1 MLPNDDIIDA
11 RGHIISED
19 VIVSNA
25 NGHLLPNDD
34 IIDARGHIISEDVIV
49 SNASGHMLPND
60 DITDARGH
68 IISEDVIVSN
78 VSGHMLHN
86 HDVIGARGHITREEN
101 IVCNASG
108 HNVSNVGNVNVCNVN
123 KKKQVVSQVTNEGKK
138 LTKAEVGRYK
148 LTNNDEIVL
157 NLKYKD
163 KSVSK
168 LFEVSMSL
176 DGQSEVYLL
185 VDTGA
190 SCTII
195 KSSCINKSVLETTKI
210 NLLSASGNP
219 LSVKGCMNVNFEAK
233 GESHQMQVVVVD
245 DDTPFKQK
253 GLLGADFLR
262 RTQAILDLDKKTLKF
277 KSVTLPLKERTDV
290 STNMVSCCQV
300 EYDFDEI
307 KYNAKSVKD
316 VTVYANSQRIIQASV
331 SHNNGKGET
340 ALPPADQCYVMVN
353 RSMGKIPLVIA
364 RSLDQLHSGTNQVN
378 IMVMNPTN
386 KDVNVIKGMHLT
398 MLTPVPKYQK
408 VIYSDGKNGP
418 MHVISAINEGK
429 VKPKIDP
436 EMIQI
441 DEQFLNYN
449 DELVTLLNKYRNNVS
464 IPREPPGRTKIIKH
478 KIILDTKR
486 PLYTPQYRVPNVH
499 QKALDNEIEEMLRD
513 DVIRESKSPYN
524 SPLVIVPK
532 PDGSIRPSVDFRNVN
547 THVVPDRL
555 PLPILGEVLQSLAG
569 NDIFSTLDC
578 QSGFWQVELEEESK
592 PITAFS
598 TRKGHYEY
606 NVLPFGLKDAAPSF
620 ERMITMTLSGLI
632 NNSVLVYLDDV
643 IVSSE
648 GPKEHLNKLEKVVQ
662 RFQETGLTLKLTKC
676 SFMRQKIKYLG
687 HNVSKDGVSIGSG
700 QGEYHSSI
708 CRPKR

>member
-1 MLPNDDIIDA
+1 MLPNDDIRDA
-11 RGHIISED
+11 RGHI
-19 VIVSNA
+19 
-25 NGHLLPNDD
+25 L
-34 IIDARGHIISEDVIV
+34 
-49 SNASGHMLPND
+49 
-60 DITDARGH
+60 
-68 IISEDVIVSN
+68 SEDVIVSN
-78 VSGHMLHN
+78 VSGHMLHD
-86 HDVIGARGHITREEN
+86 HGVIGARGHITREEN
-101 IVCNASG
+101 IVCNAGGHNVSNVDNVNVCNASGHNVSNVVDNVNVCNASGHDVSNVGNVNVYNASG
-108 HNVSNVGNVNVCNVN
+108 HNVSNVGNVKVCNASGHNVPNIDNVN
-123 KKKQVVSQVTNEGKK
+123 VNNVNEKKQVVSQVTNEGES
-138 LTKAEVGRYK
+138 LTKAEVCK
-148 LTNNDEIVL
+148 HNLTNNDEIVL

-163 KSVSK
+163 KNVSK

-176 DGQSEVYLL
+176 NGQPKVDLL

-277 KSVTLPLKERTDV
+277 KSVTLPLKERTDI

-316 VTVYANSQRIIQASV
+316 VTVYANSQRIIQALV
-331 SHNNGKGET
+331 SHNNSKGEA
-340 ALPPADQCYVMVN
+340 ALPPADQCYVTVN
-353 RSMGKIPLVIA
+353 RSMRKIPLVIA
-364 RSLDQLHSGTNQVN
+364 RSLDQLHSGTDQVN
-378 IMVMNPTN
+378 VMIMNPTN
-386 KDVNVIKGMHLT
+386 KDVNVSKGMHLT
-398 MLTPVPKYQK
+398 MLTPVPNYQK

-436 EMIQI
+436 EMIQV
-441 DEQFLNYN
+441 DEQFLNYK

-464 IPREPPGRTKIIKH
+464 IPGEPPGRTKLIKH

-524 SPLVIVPK
+524 SPLVIVP
-532 PDGSIRPSVDFRNVN
+532 NVW
-547 THVVPDRL
+547 
-555 PLPILGEVLQSLAG
+555 
-569 NDIFSTLDC
+569 IF
-578 QSGFWQVELEEESK
+578 E
-592 PITAFS
+592 
-598 TRKGHYEY
+598 
-606 NVLPFGLKDAAPSF
+606 
-620 ERMITMTLSGLI
+620 M
-632 NNSVLVYLDDV
+632 
-643 IVSSE
+643 
-648 GPKEHLNKLEKVVQ
+648 
-662 RFQETGLTLKLTKC
+662 
-676 SFMRQKIKYLG
+676 
-687 HNVSKDGVSIGSG
+687 
-700 QGEYHSSI
+700 
-708 CRPKR
+708 

>member
-1 MLPNDDIIDA
+1 MNIVNRGKQGNIGNSAKGSNNDSNNTKVYVCLLCGLKNHAYTKSRYKPKNVGKAQCWACSGQNHTARDHNRVKIKGPLSIDNKCTLCLGIFHKQYCPKQYCPATILPKQNDSCRNNKFFRQPRTRSGDLTEESSKECHPTNKLSTLYCNELVVQKEVNEDVIVSNAIGHMLPNDDIIDA
-11 RGHIISED
+11 RGHIISD
-19 VIVSNA
+19 
-25 NGHLLPNDD
+25 
-34 IIDARGHIISEDVIV
+34 DVIV

-86 HDVIGARGHITREEN
+86 HGVIGASGHITREEN
-101 IVCNASG
+101 VCNASGHNVSNVDNENVCNASG

-123 KKKQVVSQVTNEGKK
+123 EKKQVVSQVTNEDKK
-138 LTKAEVGRYK
+138 LTKAEVGRYN
-148 LTNNDEIVL
+148 LTNNNEMVL

-176 DGQSEVYLL
+176 DGQSEVDLL

-190 SCTII
+190 SSTII

-331 SHNNGKGET
+331 SHNNCKGEA
-340 ALPPADQCYVMVN
+340 ALP
-353 RSMGKIPLVIA
+353 R
-364 RSLDQLHSGTNQVN
+364 QLT
-378 IMVMNPTN
+378 
-386 KDVNVIKGMHLT
+386 
-398 MLTPVPKYQK
+398 
-408 VIYSDGKNGP
+408 
-418 MHVISAINEGK
+418 
-429 VKPKIDP
+429 
-436 EMIQI
+436 
-441 DEQFLNYN
+441 
-449 DELVTLLNKYRNNVS
+449 S
-464 IPREPPGRTKIIKH
+464 IT
-478 KIILDTKR
+478 
-486 PLYTPQYRVPNVH
+486 
-499 QKALDNEIEEMLRD
+499 
-513 DVIRESKSPYN
+513 
-524 SPLVIVPK
+524 
-532 PDGSIRPSVDFRNVN
+532 
-547 THVVPDRL
+547 
-555 PLPILGEVLQSLAG
+555 
-569 NDIFSTLDC
+569 
-578 QSGFWQVELEEESK
+578 
-592 PITAFS
+592 
-598 TRKGHYEY
+598 
-606 NVLPFGLKDAAPSF
+606 
-620 ERMITMTLSGLI
+620 
-632 NNSVLVYLDDV
+632 
-643 IVSSE
+643 
-648 GPKEHLNKLEKVVQ
+648 
-662 RFQETGLTLKLTKC
+662 
-676 SFMRQKIKYLG
+676 
-687 HNVSKDGVSIGSG
+687 
-700 QGEYHSSI
+700 
-708 CRPKR
+708 